1 MLQYSF
7 VAEPNSPVNPE
18 KKMFNRSFASNPLSE
33 ENMDFKSSFKSSIMD
48 EDPDPDQDLRN
59 DYAEFERDE
68 EVMLSV

>member
-7 VAEPNSPVNPE
+7 VAEPNSPVNH
-18 KKMFNRSFASNPLSE
+18 KDKMFGRSFASNPLSE
-33 ENMDFKSSFKSSIMD
+33 ENIDFKSSFRSSIMD

-59 DYAEFERDE
+59 DCAEFERDE